1 MTDMKTTF
9 NLDGYL
15 IVRGLYTPEFMS
27 SIKQVVRD
35 LLGGEK
41 EGNRSGVRVW
51 RVDGL
56 PGELK
61 SMMSDDKV
69 VPLLQKIIGPDIEFL
84 SVKAVFKDKDVSF
97 DTPWHQDWFY
107 WGGAEKVSVWIA
119 MDDST
124 PENGCLRVIPGSH
137 LLEFTNRQPK
147 GVDSF
152 GNRSDVKELE
162 GLPMVDAI
170 MNRGDVLFFSDRTV
184 HSSHPNTIRED
195 RWAFIS
201 TYRNGAIRD
210 DSRVWDLSLVV
221 AGKSV
226 NQGTGPA

>member
-1 MTDMKTTF
+1 MADLNTTF
-9 NLDGYL
+9 RRDGYL
-15 IVRGLYTPEFMS
+15 IIRALYTHEFMS
-27 SIKQVVRD
+27 SIKQVVRE
-35 LLGGEK
+35 LLGSEK
-41 EGNRSGVRVW
+41 EENSSGVRVW
-51 RVDGL
+51 LADNL
-56 PGELK
+56 PDDLNR
-61 SMMSDDKV
+61 MMGDEKI
-69 VPLLQKIIGPDIEFL
+69 VPLLKELIGPDIEFL

-107 WGGAEKVSVWIA
+107 WGGAEKISVWIA
-119 MDDST
+119 MDDSS

-137 LLEFTNRQPK
+137 LMEFSNQQPK
-147 GVDSF
+147 GIDSF

-170 MNRGDVLFFSDRTV
+170 MNRGDVLFFSDKTV

-201 TYRNGAIRD
+201 TYRNGAISD
-210 DSRVWDLSLVV
+210 ESRVWDSPLVV

-226 NQGTGPA
+226 NQRAGPA